1 MKRVAVM
8 IVVLV
13 FLSGAGICFAGS
25 AVPNMVGTWIVK
37 AEGGV
42 LVKGSAAGAKTHYTG
57 EFSTFTAEVV
67 VTKQQGRVFHG
78 TLKSPKTTES
88 LIGVIGFDNKSFYC
102 ADEDGIMDGRILNK
116 DKMESVYRHV
126 TASDTAIGVATWT
139 RKK

>member
-13 FLSGAGICFAGS
+13 FLSGVGVCFAGS
-25 AVPNMVGTWIVK
+25 AVPDMVGTWIVK

-42 LVKGSAAGAKTHYTG
+42 LVKGSTAGAKTHHTG
-57 EFSTFTAEVV
+57 EFSTLTAEVV

-78 TLKSPKTTES
+78 TFKSPKATEN
-88 LIGVIGFDNKSFYC
+88 LIGVIGLDNKSFYC
-102 ADEDGIMDGRILNK
+102 ADEDGMLDGRILGK
-116 DKMESVYRHV
+116 DKMEVIYRHAN
-126 TASDTAIGVATWT
+126 ASDMTAAVSTWT